1 MQDQDKAAG
10 EHNPFTNMGMIKF
23 WAISTIVYLA
33 FPVSLIVSY
42 IVFGPLLTKIT
53 CWRLDSRFS
62 TTATCG
68 DRGFDCFDLGNFSLS
83 WADCC
88 GLVWRLTATK
98 G

>member
-33 FPVSLIVSY
+33 FPVSLILSY
-42 IVFGPLLTKIT
+42 IAFGPLFTKQLVAALIQDSLQALLFAIGVLIVLIWIT
-53 CWRLDSRFS
+53 VHY
-62 TTATCG
+62 
-68 DRGFDCFDLGNFSLS
+68 LGPTLAGWF
-83 WADCC
+83 
-88 GLVWRLTATK
+88 G